1 MKYVYAMILFISLFL
16 IAMNVHENFCVPPL
30 TIQCINYTCICD
42 DPPYGEPEYDNND
55 DFVTL
60 NREKAKIKNE
70 EMMMR
75 ERDMMIEIE
84 TYSVA
89 DDLDPHL

>member
-1 MKYVYAMILFISLFL
+1 M
-16 IAMNVHENFCVPPL
+16 PPL